1 MALPKISPDFIMRGG
16 PQTFPT
22 QSIGEL
28 IIEKLKSV
36 SKVIL
41 IDAVTDAQVT
51 TDALLSDV
59 VTLAEEL
66 RARGFGPGSVIGFCS
81 ENRLEY
87 PVTALAALAIGAT
100 CAPLNPLYTHG
111 ELKHT
116 MSISQPSIVF
126 CSQLTV
132 QKLTSV
138 QQELPFLRDISV
150 FGTPSYTDLLQRRA
164 NPWTFKVEKIDSRN
178 VVAALLCSSGTTG
191 LPKCVELTH
200 YNLVAF
206 LTNLLDPRQEKEG
219 INEHNF
225 LGLIPFFHG
234 YGFAFLL
241 LTLLAPAKL
250 VVMAKFDE
258 KIFLE
263 AIQKYKI
270 TFLALVPPLMVMLAK
285 HPLVAKYDLSS
296 LRTIRCGAAPL
307 SKDIQLA
314 VHKRLKIKD
323 IAQGYGMTE
332 LSVACCF
339 TPPEKNKMGSSGV
352 ITFGMEAKVVDLET
366 GKALAPYKEGE
377 LCFKG
382 PFIMK
387 GYKNNPKA
395 TQETID
401 KDGWLHTGDIGYYD
415 MDGFIYIV
423 DRVKELIKY
432 KGFQVPPAELEAI
445 LLKNPAIKDAAVIGI
460 PDEQAGELPYAFVV
474 LQPGAKLTTQEVQ
487 KFVAKQVSAQKRL
500 SGGVRFV
507 DEIPK
512 NPSGKILRREL
523 RNIYKQTK
531 SKL

>member
-1 MALPKISPDFIMRGG
+1 MALPKISADFIMRGG

-22 QSIGEL
+22 QSISEL
-28 IIEKLKSV
+28 IISKLKSV
-36 SKVIL
+36 SKVVL
-41 IDAVTDAQVT
+41 VDAVTGEQVT
-51 TDALLSDV
+51 SDALLTDIA
-59 VTLAEEL
+59 TLASAL
-66 RARGFGPGSVIGFCS
+66 RARGLGPGSIIGFCS

-87 PVTALAALAIGAT
+87 PVAALAALAIGAT

-132 QKLTSV
+132 QKLTTA
-138 QQELPFLRDISV
+138 QKELPFLRDVHV
-150 FGTPSYTDLLQRRA
+150 FGTPSYTDLLQNRV
-164 NPWTFKVEKIDSRN
+164 NPSTFQVEAFDSKN

-200 YNLVAF
+200 FNIVAF
-206 LTNLLDPRQEKEG
+206 LSNLLDPRQESLG
-219 INEHNF
+219 YHDDSF

-234 YGFAFLL
+234 YGFAFML
-241 LTLLAPAKL
+241 LTLMVPTKL

-270 TFLALVPPLMVMLAK
+270 SYLALVPPLMVMLAK
-285 HPLVAKYDLSS
+285 HPLVAQYDLSS
-296 LRTIRCGAAPL
+296 VRSIRCGAAPL

-366 GKALAPYKEGE
+366 GKALAPFKEGE

-382 PFIMK
+382 PFVMK
-387 GYKNNPKA
+387 GYRNNPKA

-445 LLKNPAIKDAAVIGI
+445 LLKNEAIKDAAVIGI
-460 PDEQAGELPYAFVV
+460 PDEEAGELPYAFVV
-474 LQPGAKLTTQEVQ
+474 LQPGAKLTAKEVQ
-487 KFVAKQVSAQKRL
+487 NFVAKQVSAQKRL